1 MISVFVKKE
10 FEFISIVIVKQQQN
24 FKKEKKLIFKMGTAL
39 LTIKIMPTSP
49 EVNLEE
55 IKEKAQVVVEEG
67 KGRKCRFEEEPI
79 AFGLKAVMVFFDI
92 DEEQELEPIEQGLRK
107 IQNVSSAEVTDMR
120 RAFG

>member
-1 MISVFVKKE
+1 
-10 FEFISIVIVKQQQN
+10 
-24 FKKEKKLIFKMGTAL
+24 MGTAL

-55 IKEKAQVVVEEG
+55 IKNKAYLVVEEG
-67 KGRKCRFEEEPI
+67 KGRNTRFEEEPI

-92 DEEQELEPIEQGLRK
+92 DESQELEPIEQGLRK
-107 IQNVSSAEVTDMR
+107 IENVSSAEVTDMR